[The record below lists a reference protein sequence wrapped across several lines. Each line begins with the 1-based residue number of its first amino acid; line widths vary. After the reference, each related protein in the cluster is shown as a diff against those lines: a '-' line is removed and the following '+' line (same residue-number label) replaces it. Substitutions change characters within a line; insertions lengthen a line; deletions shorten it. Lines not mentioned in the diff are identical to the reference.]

1 MLKKIYAL
9 ITLILLASVFF
20 TGWIAFKEFNDFNR
34 NSYRSKL
41 HSAINYISGEIKSK
55 NSYDEITNSVKQIF
69 DDSENVIRYTIIDF
83 SGNVVYDNEV
93 DFKNMDNHFFRS
105 EVYNAFKSQSTA
117 YAIRN
122 SDTLK
127 TEVFY
132 LAEYRGDIGLILRA
146 SISMADYSKSVSY
159 ISIQF
164 IFILGITFLLL
175 TIIAVLITNLV
186 TRPLIKLRRAALAM
200 SVGDYSVRVEDIN
213 DKSTEVAKVSLAFNS
228 MAEQLQ
234 TVFYDIEEKNIQL
247 NSVLDSVGNPVLAVD
262 NNMSVTFINQIA
274 RDEFVDPSFP
284 KTGIYP
290 FISIVRNNSAEQMVK
305 KVLID
310 EVQANSNIEIK
321 TQKGKKLFKV
331 LTSPIISQ
339 KGKGAIVTFQ
349 DITQL
354 DLLQQMRSEFVA
366 NVTHELRTPLT
377 SIRGF
382 VDTLRNGA
390 IRNPEVSERFLEII
404 DVEAERLHKLIS
416 DILILS
422 EIEDVKQDPDVTNF
436 DLNALIDEVIVLL
449 DDEATSKKV
458 SLITAIEGEFTQA
471 FPVNANSNRIKQILI
486 NLIENAIKYN
496 VDNGKVFISANRNS
510 KDEVE
515 IIVRDTGNGIP
526 KEHIDR
532 VFERFYRVDK
542 GRSKELGG
550 TGLGL
555 SIVKHIAMLYN
566 GNARV
571 ESEIGEGSTFTVT
584 LKI

>member
-1 MLKKIYAL
+1 MLKRIYAL
-9 ITLILLASVFF
+9 IALILLVSVFL
-20 TGWIAFKEFNDFNR
+20 TGWIAFKELNDFNK
-34 NSYRSKL
+34 NTNRSRL
-41 HSAINYISGEIKSK
+41 HSAINYISSEIKSK
-55 NSYDEITNSVKQIF
+55 NSYPEITKSVKEIF
-69 DDSENVIRYTIIDF
+69 SDSQNTIRYTIIDF
-83 SGNVVYDNEV
+83 TGKVIYDNEV
-93 DFKNMDNHFFRS
+93 DYKNMDNHFFRS
-105 EVYNAFKSQSTA
+105 EVYNAFKTQSTA
-117 YAIRN
+117 YSIRN

-127 TEVFY
+127 TEIFY
-132 LAEYRGDIGLILRA
+132 LAEYKGDIELIVRA
-146 SISMADYSKSVSY
+146 SISMADYSKSIGY
-159 ISIQF
+159 ISVQF
-164 IFILGITFLLL
+164 VFILGITFLLL
-175 TIIAVLITNLV
+175 SIIAILIANLV
-186 TRPLIKLRRAALAM
+186 TRPLIRLRRAALAM
-200 SVGDYSVRVEDIN
+200 SVGDYGVRVEDIN

-234 TVFYDIEEKNIQL
+234 TVFYDLEEKNIQL

-262 NNMSVTFINQIA
+262 NDMSVTFINQIA

-422 EIEDVKQDPDVTNF
+422 EIEDVKQDPDITNF

-449 DDEATSKKV
+449 DDEASSKKV

-526 KEHIDR
+526 GEHIDR

-542 GRSKELGG
+542 GRSKQLGG

>member
-1 MLKKIYAL
+1 MLKRIYAL
-9 ITLILLASVFF
+9 IALILLASVFL
-20 TGWIAFKEFNDFNR
+20 TGWIAFKELNDFNK
-34 NSYRSKL
+34 NTNRSRL
-41 HSAINYISGEIKSK
+41 HSAINYISSEIKSK
-55 NSYDEITNSVKQIF
+55 NSYPEITKSVKEIF
-69 DDSENVIRYTIIDF
+69 SDSQNTIRYTIIDF
-83 SGNVVYDNEV
+83 TGKVIYDNEV
-93 DFKNMDNHFFRS
+93 DYKNMDNHFFRS
-105 EVYNAFKSQSTA
+105 EVYNAFKTQSTA
-117 YAIRN
+117 YSIRN

-127 TEVFY
+127 TEIFY
-132 LAEYRGDIGLILRA
+132 LAEYKGDIELIVRA
-146 SISMADYSKSVSY
+146 SISMADYSKSIGY
-159 ISIQF
+159 ISVQF
-164 IFILGITFLLL
+164 VFILGITFLLL
-175 TIIAVLITNLV
+175 SIIAILIANLV
-186 TRPLIKLRRAALAM
+186 TRPLIRLRRAALAM
-200 SVGDYSVRVEDIN
+200 SVGDYGVRVEDIN

-234 TVFYDIEEKNIQL
+234 TVFYDLEEKNIQL

-262 NNMSVTFINQIA
+262 NDMSVTFINQIA

-422 EIEDVKQDPDVTNF
+422 EIEDVKQDPDITNF

-449 DDEATSKKV
+449 DDEASSKKV

-526 KEHIDR
+526 GEHIDR

-542 GRSKELGG
+542 GRSKQLGG

-566 GNARV
+566 GNAKV